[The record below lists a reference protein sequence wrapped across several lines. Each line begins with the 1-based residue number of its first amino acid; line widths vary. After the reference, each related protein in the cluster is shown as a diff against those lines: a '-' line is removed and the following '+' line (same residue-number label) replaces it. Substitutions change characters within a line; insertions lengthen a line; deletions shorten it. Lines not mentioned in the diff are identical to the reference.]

1 MLKFDSCSSCASIT
15 GSLFSIKA
23 DDLSLPRYW
32 LNCVSKIGLSNIQH
46 QYISTVWWKKT
57 GRRVLNWTTIR
68 LPLTQ
73 SSCLTNLC
81 VSTREQPS
89 LESSIYWVQRRGYFC
104 CPRSEWEP
112 QGFRLH
118 ESNFLMS
125 LWEKCSSKHS
135 TALLLFLLCVSFF
148 LSPLS
153 IWMFCVANMSY
164 SHMLTHSCFFHYSNI
179 LSSLL
184 SQTNWSSNPVSS
196 Q

>member
-1 MLKFDSCSSCASIT
+1 MLKFDSCSSCAPIT

-23 DDLSLPRYW
+23 DDVSLPRYW

-89 LESSIYWVQRRGYFC
+89 LESSIYWVQRRGHFC
-104 CPRSEWEP
+104 WVRASGI
-112 QGFRLH
+112 QTARVQL
-118 ESNFLMS
+118 SNELVGEM
-125 LWEKCSSKHS
+125 LQQTQYS
-135 TALLLFLLCVSFF
+135 TSPLPPLCVF
-148 LSPLS
+148 LPQP
-153 IWMFCVANMSY
+153 
-164 SHMLTHSCFFHYSNI
+164 
-179 LSSLL
+179 
-184 SQTNWSSNPVSS
+184 SQYLDVLCC
-196 Q
+196 